1 MKNYNLAVVGATG
14 NVGREILNI
23 LDQRSFPIKN
33 LHALA
38 SNKSEGTKLTYGD
51 DKEITV
57 EDLDKFN
64 FKNTD
69 IVLSSPGSIIS
80 KKFVPKATKAGSI
93 VIDNTS
99 LFRMDKDIPLVVPEV
114 NPGDIKTFA
123 KKNIIAN
130 PNCSTIQMA
139 VALKPIDDIFS
150 IKKVIVSTYQSTSGA
165 GKLAMEELFHQ
176 TLDVY
181 KNKPLKNNI
190 FSKRIAFNLIPHID
204 DFIESGDTKEEM
216 KMVNETQSH

>member
-69 IVLSSPGSIIS
+69 IVLSSPGSIVS
-80 KKFVPKATKAGSI
+80 K
-93 VIDNTS
+93 S
-99 LFRMDKDIPLVVPEV
+99 LFQKQQRL
-114 NPGDIKTFA
+114 G
-123 KKNIIAN
+123 
-130 PNCSTIQMA
+130 Q
-139 VALKPIDDIFS
+139 L
-150 IKKVIVSTYQSTSGA
+150 
-165 GKLAMEELFHQ
+165 L
-176 TLDVY
+176 
-181 KNKPLKNNI
+181 
-190 FSKRIAFNLIPHID
+190 
-204 DFIESGDTKEEM
+204 
-216 KMVNETQSH
+216 